1 MLTVQGNLAMSYQ
14 ELGRLEEAL
23 RTRQE
28 VYSGRLKLNGKE
40 HESTLRAAFNYAN
53 SLEDLKRFEEA
64 KTLSRKMIPV
74 ARRALGESH
83 PVSLGMRWLYA
94 RLLFEDAVAP
104 LANIREAVSRLEEMG
119 PTARRV
125 FGGVHPLTK
134 GVERALLEAR
144 AALRARETQ
153 STAGSS

>member
-1 MLTVQGNLAMSYQ
+1 M
-14 ELGRLEEAL
+14 
-23 RTRQE
+23 
-28 VYSGRLKLNGKE
+28 
-40 HESTLRAAFNYAN
+40 
-53 SLEDLKRFEEA
+53 
-64 KTLSRKMIPV
+64 
-74 ARRALGESH
+74 
-83 PVSLGMRWLYA
+83 
-94 RLLFEDAVAP
+94 LFEDAVAP